1 MYGLRVI
8 VADQSAYLPT
18 KGCCV
23 RLNEVPR
30 SSNLKLGLYKRP
42 AILAPAGFFMSFNQ
56 RTLIYFYRAIII
68 ALVISCESPDF
79 PDFD

>member
-1 MYGLRVI
+1 MIQNPTRDDSGGIMYGLRVI
-8 VADQSAYLPT
+8 VADQSAYLPA

-42 AILAPAGFFMSFNQ
+42 AILAPAGFFMS
-56 RTLIYFYRAIII
+56 LISAR
-68 ALVISCESPDF
+68 
-79 PDFD
+79 